1 MIYPRLLFN
10 FYKNH
15 KTYLYLNIV
24 VFTEGNSHTTLAKSL
39 RDIVV
44 GRRRPTYKSPTN
56 FDRGPRLSKTLCIAA
71 NDSQQTTSTK
81 RLPPNV

>member
-39 RDIVV
+39 RD
-44 GRRRPTYKSPTN
+44 TN
-56 FDRGPRLSKTLCIAA
+56 FDRGPRLSKTL
-71 NDSQQTTSTK
+71 
-81 RLPPNV
+81 